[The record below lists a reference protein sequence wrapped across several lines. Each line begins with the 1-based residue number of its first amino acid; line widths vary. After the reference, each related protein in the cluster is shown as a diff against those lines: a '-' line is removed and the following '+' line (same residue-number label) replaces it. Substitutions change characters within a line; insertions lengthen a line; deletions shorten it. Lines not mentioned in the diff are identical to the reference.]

1 MPFSAARA
9 SRASRLAIMTT
20 ATGAFQSLVARLKG
34 WLKQGVAR
42 YLNQEVGTYEIK
54 VPNNLER
61 LYRHIRKG
69 DVVLVEGMLRISQ
82 LIKYTTQSQ
91 WSHCALYV
99 GDELLRRGGRLRD
112 EALAK
117 FGEFADRLL
126 VEALTD
132 EGVVASPLAKYRW
145 HNIRVCRPFRI
156 DPADLGRVIDAVIGD
171 LGKQYDNRNFFDLT
185 LMLLSPVKFGPL
197 KTRTIQ
203 TCLGNCTEHQVICS
217 GMIAQAFQ
225 RVGYP
230 ILPAVDVG
238 NPPDE
243 RLLEAI
249 PYSYPLVRRHYSQ
262 ILPRDFDLSP
272 NFQIIKFNIIEEG
285 HFDYTHLPWT
295 QPAPTEHHGSPPYP
309 PPGVPRGDHTTART
323 PCGPDL
329 PRRGASPT
337 PRGERAVASVS
348 PHDRDTPRVA

>member
-1 MPFSAARA
+1 MK
-9 SRASRLAIMTT
+9 
-20 ATGAFQSLVARLKG
+20 ATGAQWAPLITLKA
-34 WLKQGVAR
+34 WLKQAVAR
-42 YLNQEVGTYEIK
+42 RLNREAAAYEVK
-54 VPNNLER
+54 VPNNMER

-69 DVVLVEGMLRISQ
+69 DVLLVEGMLRISQ

-91 WSHCALYV
+91 WSHCALYI

-117 FGEFADRLL
+117 SGELADRLF

-145 HNIRVCRPFRI
+145 HNIRICRPFKI
-156 DPADLGRVIDAVIGD
+156 DPADLDHVIDSVIRD
-171 LGKQYDNRNFFDLT
+171 LGKQYDSRNFLDLT

-203 TCLGNCTEHQVICS
+203 SCLGNCTDHQVICS

-238 NPPDE
+238 DPPDE
-243 RLLEAI
+243 KLLEAT
-249 PYSYPLVRRHYSQ
+249 PYSYPLTMRHYSQ

-272 NFQIIKFNIIEEG
+272 NFQVIKFNVIEEG
-285 HFDYTHLPWT
+285 LFDYKHLPWK
-295 QPAPTEHHGSPPYP
+295 
-309 PPGVPRGDHTTART
+309 R
-323 PCGPDL
+323 
-329 PRRGASPT
+329 
-337 PRGERAVASVS
+337 
-348 PHDRDTPRVA
+348 

>member
-1 MPFSAARA
+1 MKATRA
-9 SRASRLAIMTT
+9 LWSP
-20 ATGAFQSLVARLKG
+20 LVTLKE
-34 WLKQGVAR
+34 WLKQAVAR
-42 YLNQEVGTYEIK
+42 RLNREAAAYEVK

-91 WSHCALYV
+91 WSHCALYI

-117 FGEFADRLL
+117 SGELADRLL

-145 HNIRVCRPFRI
+145 HNIRVCRPFKI
-156 DPADLGRVIDAVIGD
+156 DPADLDHVIDSVIRD
-171 LGKQYDNRNFFDLT
+171 LGKQYDSRNFLDLT

-203 TCLGNCTEHQVICS
+203 TCLGNCTDHQVICS

-225 RVGYP
+225 RVRYP
-230 ILPAVDVG
+230 ILPVVDVG
-238 NPPDE
+238 DPPDE
-243 RLLEAI
+243 KLLEAT
-249 PYSYPLVRRHYSQ
+249 PYSYPLTMRHYSQ

-272 NFQIIKFNIIEEG
+272 NFQVIKFNVIEEG
-285 HFDYTHLPWT
+285 QFDYKHLPWK
-295 QPAPTEHHGSPPYP
+295 
-309 PPGVPRGDHTTART
+309 R
-323 PCGPDL
+323 
-329 PRRGASPT
+329 
-337 PRGERAVASVS
+337 
-348 PHDRDTPRVA
+348 